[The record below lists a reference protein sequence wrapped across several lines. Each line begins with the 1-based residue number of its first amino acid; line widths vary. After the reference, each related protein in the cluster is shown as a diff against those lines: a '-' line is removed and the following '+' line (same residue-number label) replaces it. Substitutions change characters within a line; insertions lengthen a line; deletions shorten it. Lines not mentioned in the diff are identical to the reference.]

1 MSLNLTL
8 DGPDAETP
16 SVDLWQTPT
25 EVTRRLVVDV
35 PSPVTYQVAEGYLE
49 WARQVRGLP
58 PVTPRARCA
67 AALPDAEAW
76 VAGDKT
82 LAEWRGKMMDLSI
95 YLDHERRVLDA
106 VTQGYTFSWT

>member
-8 DGPDAETP
+8 DGPENEP

-25 EVTRRLVVDV
+25 EVTRRLVVDAA
-35 PSPVTYQVAEGYLE
+35 SPVTYQVAEGYLE

-82 LAEWRGKMMDLSI
+82 LPEWRGKMVELRVL
-95 YLDHERRVLDA
+95 LDPQRVVLDA
-106 VTQGYTFSWT
+106 GAQGFTFSWV

>member
-8 DGPDAETP
+8 DGPENEP
-16 SVDLWQTPT
+16 SVGLWQTPT

-35 PSPVTYQVAEGYLE
+35 ASPVTYQVAEGYLE
-49 WARQVRGLP
+49 WARQTRGLP
-58 PVTPRARCA
+58 AVTPRARCA

-82 LAEWRGKMMDLSI
+82 LSEWRGKMADLRG

-106 VTQGYTFSWT
+106 VAQGFTFSYI